1 MWLRP
6 PKGIRLTLFTALAGL
21 ATFTAAL
28 AAGPGSN
35 LYTFGKGTAE
45 TAAFKKA
52 PPWKVHFAQ
61 YWTGIPI
68 LAQWRTI
75 MRQVVLSDYP
85 EIQLS
90 LSDGQNNPLKLVSD
104 LEDAIARK
112 VDLII
117 INTGDSQVPVPAVE
131 RAIARGIPVVAM
143 QKRINTEQ
151 VTVTVV
157 GDDVEQGRDQG
168 EALVNELKRRH
179 GGKAQGKVILVN
191 GTPGAS
197 ITIEQNQ
204 GLKAVLAQHPEVKV
218 VCDQP
223 GNFQRE
229 KSVAVLENCLQ
240 ANPHAEAIWYLGANV
255 GAALATA
262 IEQAGKANRIFIVG
276 GGGSMEALGLIKSGR
291 VIVYDQ
297 IFPNAVRPA
306 LAVARRVLSGQPV
319 PRLVVVKGGR
329 INAGNV
335 DTYLDRSIPHVDW
348 PKDVP
353 TAWQ

>member
-1 MWLRP
+1 MWLRRG
-6 PKGIRLTLFTALAGL
+6 KGMSFALFTALAGL
-21 ATFTAAL
+21 ASFTAAL
-28 AAGPGSN
+28 GAGPGEG
-35 LYTFGKGTAE
+35 LYSFAKGTAE
-45 TAAFKKA
+45 TATFKKA

-75 MRQVVLSDYP
+75 MRQVVASDYP
-85 EIQLS
+85 EMQLS

-117 INTGDSQVPVPAVE
+117 VNTGDSQIPVPVVE
-131 RAIARGIPVVAM
+131 RAVARGIPVVAM

-168 EALVNELKRRH
+168 QAIIDELKRRH

-204 GLKAVLAQHPEVKV
+204 GLKGVLAQHLEVKI

-229 KSVAVLENCLQ
+229 KSVGVLENCLQ
-240 ANPHAEAIWYLGANV
+240 ANPDAEAIWYLGANV

-262 IEQAGKANRIFIVG
+262 IEQAGKAGRVFIVG
-276 GGGSMEALGLIKSGR
+276 GGGSMEALQLIKSGR

-319 PRLVVVKGGR
+319 PRVVIVKGSR
-329 INAGNV
+329 INAANV

-348 PKDVP
+348 PKDLP